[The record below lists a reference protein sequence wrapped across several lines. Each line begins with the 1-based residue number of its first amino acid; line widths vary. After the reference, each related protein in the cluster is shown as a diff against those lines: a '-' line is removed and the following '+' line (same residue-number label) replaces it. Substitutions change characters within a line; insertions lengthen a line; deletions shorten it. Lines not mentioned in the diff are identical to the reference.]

1 MLRSSIQH
9 LPLVRTL
16 LDFAFPPLC
25 PGCGD
30 YVEDD
35 QIICGACRGKFDVYD
50 FPFCIRCRLQVG
62 VWPKCPS
69 CSDALLPLF
78 AYGNYEDPLKQV
90 IAEMKFHGVL
100 DSVPIITKELVETF
114 ADRIASR
121 QPDCLVPI
129 PLHPSREYDRGYNQ
143 SLHIA
148 EAVGAEL
155 DLPVRTDLIAR
166 TARRHPQ
173 QTLPAAKRATNIR
186 GVFEACDDGPERM
199 RILLVDDVV
208 TSGETVLEAS
218 RVLDSVGH
226 RTVGVIALA
235 HGM

>member
-1 MLRSSIQH
+1 MFGSSIQH

-25 PGCGD
+25 PGCGE

-35 QIICGACRGKFDVYD
+35 RTICGACHGRFDIYD

-62 VWPKCPS
+62 VWPECPS
-69 CSDALLPLF
+69 CRHELLPLF

-100 DSVPIITKELVETF
+100 DSIPIITGELVENF

-121 QPDCLVPI
+121 QPDCLVPV

-143 SLHIA
+143 SVHIA
-148 EAVGAEL
+148 ESLATGL
-155 DLPVRTDLIAR
+155 DLPVRTDLIIR

-186 GVFEACDDGPERM
+186 GVFKPDDEQPERM

-208 TSGETVLEAS
+208 TSGETVLEMS
-218 RVLDSVGH
+218 RVLDAVGH
-226 RTVGVIALA
+226 KTVGVVALA